1 MQKSPSTPTVQS
13 HFNPPAPA
21 GGQKFDPL
29 DTIVRLLARLVQLKE
44 QEEGGK
50 QTLHFWEWDLPAG
63 SAVTAYNDVA
73 FTRWIIWTRATTNAA
88 TGADYIRISQSAT
101 VPLAA
106 AAQGEG
112 GALDLNA
119 GKSITLPAAGRQV
132 TILNAGAAQVHVN
145 IVADSGAEFKIG

>member
-1 MQKSPSTPTVQS
+1 MQKSPPTTEK
-13 HFNPPAPA
+13 HFEQPPAPVS
-21 GGQKFDPL
+21 KPDPL
-29 DTIVRLLARLVQLKE
+29 AVIVGLLTRLVRLKE
-44 QEEGGK
+44 QEQGGK
-50 QTLHFWEWDLPAG
+50 QTLHFWEADLTTG
-63 SAVTAYNDVA
+63 QTLQAYNDVG
-73 FTRWIIWTRATTNAA
+73 FNRWVIWTRNTANAA

-119 GKSITLPAAGRQV
+119 GRSITLPAAGRLV
-132 TILNAGAAQVHVN
+132 TVLNAGTAQVHVN